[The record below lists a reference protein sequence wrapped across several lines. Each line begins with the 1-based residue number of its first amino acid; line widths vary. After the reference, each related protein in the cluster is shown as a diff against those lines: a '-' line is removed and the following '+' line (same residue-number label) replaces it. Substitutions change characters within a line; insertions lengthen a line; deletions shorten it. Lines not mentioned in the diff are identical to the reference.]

1 MKERPLKFLLI
12 NPTADEWR
20 INPGEKPRKKTR
32 IFRYSMLSSLYVAA
46 AMPSCVETTIVDE
59 EVEPIDFDTDA
70 DLVGISFMTF
80 NAPRAYEIADKFR
93 HEKGKKVIVG
103 GFHPSFLPEEALRH
117 ADAVCIGEAE
127 NNVPRMIEDF
137 LGGRLQSVYKSGFVD
152 LNGLPIPPRNLIR
165 KNSYSIVDT
174 VQASRGCPHRCTF
187 CSITSFFDH
196 TFRSRPVD
204 EVIEEIRPLGKYLL
218 FMDDNITT
226 DADYAKELFTK
237 MIPLGKRWF
246 SQCST
251 RIAYDEQLL
260 DLAGRS
266 GCSGLFI
273 GFESLSQD
281 SLKGWNKSFNRSKD
295 YEQAVRRIHAR
306 GIGICG
312 AIVFGNDHD
321 TTEIFPR
328 TLEFLLKA
336 NIDGL
341 QATILTPFPG
351 TPLFQDMDN
360 EGRITDKNWG
370 HYDFRHVVFE
380 PRRMSP
386 GELIQGHDWVLSNF
400 YSRRSVARRLRN
412 ELRYLSL
419 LTILRATIPLNLS
432 YRSRLTADGT
442 FGMNGT
448 PATAV

>member
-1 MKERPLKFLLI
+1 MTERRLKFLLI
-12 NPTADEWR
+12 NPTANEWR
-20 INPGEKPRKKTR
+20 INPGEKPKKRTQ

-46 AMPSCVETTIVDE
+46 AMPSSVETTIVDE
-59 EVEPIDFDTDA
+59 EIEPIDFDTDA
-70 DLVGISFMTF
+70 DLIGISFMTF
-80 NAPRAYEIADKFR
+80 NAPRAYEIADTFR
-93 HEKGKKVIVG
+93 REKGKKVIVG
-103 GFHPSFLPEEALRH
+103 GFHPSFMPEEALQH

-127 NNVPRMIEDF
+127 HNVPRMIEDYRS
-137 LGGRLQSVYKSGFVD
+137 GRLQSTYKSDVVD
-152 LNGLPIPPRNLIR
+152 LKGLPIPPRHLIR
-165 KNSYSIVDT
+165 KSSYSIVDT

-196 TFRSRPVD
+196 TYRSRPVD
-204 EVIEEIRPLGKYLL
+204 AVIEEIRPLGKYLL

-226 DADYAKELFTK
+226 NPEYAKELFAK

-251 RIAYDEQLL
+251 RIAYDEKLL
-260 DLAGRS
+260 DLAERS

-281 SLKGWNKSFNRSKD
+281 GLKEWNKSFNRSKD
-295 YEQAVRRIHAR
+295 YEKAVQRIHAH
-306 GIGICG
+306 GIGIC
-312 AIVFGNDHD
+312 AAMVFGNDCD

-328 TLEFLLKA
+328 TLDFLLKA
-336 NIDGL
+336 NIDVL

-351 TPLFQDMDN
+351 TPLFRDMDK

-380 PRRMSP
+380 PSKMSP
-386 GELIQGHDWVLSNF
+386 DELKKGHDWVLSNF
-400 YSRRSVARRLRN
+400 YSSRSVARRLRN
-412 ELRYLSL
+412 ELRYLSPS
-419 LTILRATIPLNLS
+419 TMLRATIPLNLS
-432 YRSRLTADGT
+432 YRSRLAADGT

-448 PATAV
+448 KRLAL